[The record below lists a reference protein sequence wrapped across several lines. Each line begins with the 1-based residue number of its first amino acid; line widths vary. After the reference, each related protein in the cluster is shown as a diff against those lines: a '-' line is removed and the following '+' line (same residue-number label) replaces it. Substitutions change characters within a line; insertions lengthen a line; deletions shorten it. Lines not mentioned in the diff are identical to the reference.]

1 MTMQPRIL
9 ALFGG
14 AVLFGQERGNIEALR
29 ALKEQGCEVLCLLRD
44 DREGVLIT
52 HALHANGLSWIKVPY
67 IEHRTPG
74 RMWHFVFRNP
84 VAFIRANWRFMGV
97 VRKFRPTH
105 IHAFNPLYVL
115 NFLLGL
121 TLVPVPMIYRAGD
134 EPPIHN
140 WAWRRLWWFVNR
152 RTKHFVANSKFVA
165 RSLCGAGAD
174 DDCVSLI
181 YNAPPRRIGL
191 MPPKE
196 TWMGHGEEFVI
207 AYVGQIAEHKG
218 VHILIDAFR
227 VLAAEVPE
235 AQLIIAGRIS
245 EWSGDAWGRK
255 LRDVTSSDPIIGSR
269 VAFVGDISN
278 VPELMARA
286 SVHVTPSVFQ
296 DPAPN
301 VVMEAKQASCPSIV
315 FPRGGMPELI
325 ENGVDGFVCLE
336 PTAEALVDA
345 LRHYLAD
352 AGLARR
358 HGKAAWASLNRFG
371 VNLFAE
377 RWLEVYL
384 NSLPLPAPSAG
395 A

>member
-105 IHAFNPLYVL
+105 IHALNPIYVL
-115 NFLLGL
+115 NFLIGL
-121 TLVPVPMIYRAGD
+121 VLVPVPMIYRAGD
-134 EPPIHN
+134 EPLVHN
-140 WAWRRLWWFVNR
+140 WVWRALWRFIAWRS
-152 RTKHFVANSKFVA
+152 THFVANSKFVA
-165 RSLCGAGAD
+165 RSLCSQGSAESS
-174 DDCVSLI
+174 VSVI
-181 YNAPPRRIGL
+181 YNAPSRRGPTAGPL
-191 MPPKE
+191 E
-196 TWMGHGEEFVI
+196 TWMDSGEGLLI

-227 VLAAEVPE
+227 ALAAEFPE
-235 AQLIIAGRIS
+235 AQLTIAGRIS
-245 EWSGDAWGRK
+245 DWSGDAWARN
-255 LRDVTSSDPIIGSR
+255 LRDVTNSDPFIGSR
-269 VAFVGDISN
+269 VAFVGEISN

-286 SVHVTPSVFQ
+286 SVHATPSLFE
-296 DPAPN
+296 DPSPN
-301 VVMEAKQASCPSIV
+301 VVMEAKQAGSPSIV

-325 ENGVDGFVCLE
+325 EDGVDGFVCPK
-336 PTAEALVDA
+336 PTAEALADA

-352 AGLARR
+352 PELARR
-358 HGKAAWASLNRFG
+358 HGAAALTSLNRLQ
-371 VNLFAE
+371 VNQFRV

-384 NSLPLPAPSAG
+384 NSLPPVAPSAEN
-395 A
+395 